1 MTPNP
6 RENYEKNCNTE
17 KVAPSYKKKM
27 RDQEKSGQNYHI
39 FQLKL
44 RNARTRNDSQ
54 RSQ

>member
-1 MTPNP
+1 MTTNP
-6 RENYEKNCNTE
+6 RENYENNCNT
-17 KVAPSYKKKM
+17 KKKKM
-27 RDQEKSGQNYHI
+27 RDQEESDQNYHI